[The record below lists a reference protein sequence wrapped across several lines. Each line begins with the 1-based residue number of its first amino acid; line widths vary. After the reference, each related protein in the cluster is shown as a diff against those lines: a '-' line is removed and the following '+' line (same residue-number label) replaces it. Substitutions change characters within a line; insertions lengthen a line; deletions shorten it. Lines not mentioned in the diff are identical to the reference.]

1 MTNLSKGKLSV
12 SSLIGK
18 GLTLGNE
25 KRRDSKLESEMLFLA
40 RVDRKMIAFGVRLF

>member
-1 MTNLSKGKLSV
+1 MTNLSKGKLSL

-25 KRRDSKLESEMLFLA
+25 KRRDPKLESEMLFSA